1 MPAFGLVDYCRIGC
15 DVGLDWNDKLYMRII
30 HRERVSTK
38 QSISITICR
47 RQLNHRAWGNDPD
60 VFFLRD
66 ENLSLTPEEKEYLF
80 TVNALL
86 SGILLTSDNFSKYDE
101 KKIELIGKVR
111 RLTKARVT
119 EITDETITYKLAY
132 M

>member
-1 MPAFGLVDYCRIGC
+1 
-15 DVGLDWNDKLYMRII
+15 MRMI

-38 QSISITICR
+38 QSISNTIYR
-47 RQLNHRAWGNDPD
+47 RHLNHRAWGNDPD

-66 ENLSLTPEEKEYLF
+66 DNLSLTEEEKEYLF

-101 KKIELIGKVR
+101 KKSEQYEKVR

-119 EITDETITYKLAY
+119 EITEDSITYKLDDETHTIKRILY
-132 M
+132 